1 MGWLMETTLNRNIG
15 DARGVRALQLHH
27 VDSARVHAQR
37 TRPVGAALSVLA
49 LAVLGACGGNA
60 PEPKSGATSP
70 GATPASGTA
79 ASTSDSTPSSNSPAG
94 AKSDLGDGVVAF
106 RSDFSAPELGA
117 PWNLFGAQSGNR
129 QVKGGPDGLWVKI
142 AQAEK
147 AWDAVGARTAKIK
160 VDGDFDLRGRF
171 RDFSAKGNGSAK
183 LVVID
188 AATTKGEAA
197 YVERI
202 QIDGKNLFKFGG
214 DVGGSLE
221 NWGFAPTDVD
231 RGDLRLVRQGST
243 LHAYTRPDERSS
255 WTEFAPAQPAPKSMA
270 KVLKFGVKLSS
281 ETNLSAQVRWVEV
294 TMNGQIVRMD

>member
-1 MGWLMETTLNRNIG
+1 MKTTLKRDVVELRG
-15 DARGVRALQLHH
+15 ARASL
-27 VDSARVHAQR
+27 
-37 TRPVGAALSVLA
+37 VLMVT
-49 LAVLGACGGNA
+49 LLGACGGNA
-60 PEPKSGATSP
+60 PEPKSGASASEP
-70 GATPASGTA
+70 KSANATPASASEAVPA
-79 ASTSDSTPSSNSPAG
+79 APAG
-94 AKSDLGDGVVAF
+94 TKSDLGDGVVAF
-106 RSDFSAPELGA
+106 KSDFSAPELGA
-117 PWNLFGAQSGNR
+117 PWNVFGAQSGNR
-129 QVKGGPDGLWVKI
+129 QVKGGPDGLWIKI

-147 AWDAVGARTAKIK
+147 AWDAVGARTAKVK

-183 LVVID
+183 LIVID
-188 AATTKGEAA
+188 AASTKGEAA

-231 RGDLRLVRQGST
+231 RGDLRLVRQGNT
-243 LHAYTRPDERSS
+243 LHAYSRPDERSA

-294 TMNGQIVRMD
+294 TMNGQIVRVE

>member
-1 MGWLMETTLNRNIG
+1 MKTTQTRDVLRSRAIVAHCTHGLLN
-15 DARGVRALQLHH
+15 AMVCAAALL
-27 VDSARVHAQR
+27 
-37 TRPVGAALSVLA
+37 GAAS
-49 LAVLGACGGNA
+49 CGGSA
-60 PEPKSGATSP
+60 PEPKSGASLPAASSP
-70 GATPASGTA
+70 SSATAGPSATPAS
-79 ASTSDSTPSSNSPAG
+79 SLPSSEL
-94 AKSDLGDGVVAF
+94 SDNKGVAF
-106 RSDFSAPELGA
+106 RADFSAAELGA
-117 PWNLFGAQSGNR
+117 PWNIFGAQSGNR

-147 AWDAVGARTAKIK
+147 AWDAVGARTAKVKI
-160 VDGDFDLRGRF
+160 DGDFDLRARF

-183 LVVID
+183 LIVVD

-231 RGDLRLVRQGST
+231 RGDLRLVRQGDT

-255 WTEFAPAQPAPKSMA
+255 WTEIGKPQPAPKTMPR
-270 KVLKFGVKLSS
+270 VVKFGVKLSS
-281 ETNLSAQVRWVEV
+281 ETNLSAQVRWVDL
-294 TMNGQIVRMD
+294 TMDGQLIRSE

>member
-1 MGWLMETTLNRNIG
+1 MGRLMKMTLNG
-15 DARGVRALQLHH
+15 DVVRACMLR
-27 VDSARVHAQR
+27 ARLCAGVA
-37 TRPVGAALSVLA
+37 GATLV
-49 LAVLGACGGNA
+49 ACGGST
-60 PEPKSGATSP
+60 PEPKSGARASESKS
-70 GATPASGTA
+70 GESATVANARESAAPAPSG
-79 ASTSDSTPSSNSPAG
+79 P
-94 AKSDLGDGVVAF
+94 KSDLGDGVVAF
-106 RSDFSAPELGA
+106 KSDFSSPELGA
-117 PWNLFGAQSGNR
+117 PWNIFGAQSGNR

-147 AWDAVGARTAKIK
+147 SWDAVGARTAKVK

-183 LVVID
+183 LIVID

-231 RGDLRLVRQGST
+231 RGDLRLVRQGNT
-243 LHAYTRPDERSS
+243 LHAYTRPDERTP

-270 KVLKFGVKLSS
+270 KVLKFGVKLSAES
-281 ETNLSAQVRWVEV
+281 NLSAQVRWVEV
-294 TMNGQIVRMD
+294 TMNGQIVRME

>member
-1 MGWLMETTLNRNIG
+1 MKTTHKRNVTGPRAI
-15 DARGVRALQLHH
+15 ARCMTPPLAV
-27 VDSARVHAQR
+27 
-37 TRPVGAALSVLA
+37 AALFGWCS
-49 LAVLGACGGNA
+49 CGGSA
-60 PEPKSGATSP
+60 PQPKSGREPPSTAVSS
-70 GATPASGTA
+70 GAPAS
-79 ASTSDSTPSSNSPAG
+79 SPAATG
-94 AKSDLGDGVVAF
+94 PSLPTSELADNAAVAF
-106 RSDFSAPELGA
+106 RADFSLPELGQ
-117 PWNLFGAQSGNR
+117 PWNVFGAQNANR

-160 VDGDFDLRGRF
+160 IDGDFDLRGRF
-171 RDFSAKGNGSAK
+171 RDFSARGNGSAK
-183 LVVID
+183 LIIVD

-231 RGDLRLVRQGST
+231 RGDLRLVRQGNT

-255 WTEFAPAQPAPKSMA
+255 WTEFAPAQPAPKTMPR
-270 KVLKFGVKLSS
+270 VVKFGIKLSS
-281 ETNLSAQVRWVEV
+281 ETNLSAQVRWIDL
-294 TMNGQIVRMD
+294 TMNGQLIRTE

>member
-1 MGWLMETTLNRNIG
+1 MKTMHTRDVLRSRATV
-15 DARGVRALQLHH
+15 AR
-27 VDSARVHAQR
+27 SSQR
-37 TRPVGAALSVLA
+37 FMQAMASTAALFA
-49 LAVLGACGGNA
+49 LGACGGSA
-60 PEPKSGATSP
+60 PEAKSSVPAPASAPPSGASTGSP
-70 GATPASGTA
+70 AAPGPAMPS
-79 ASTSDSTPSSNSPAG
+79 SELSDSKG
-94 AKSDLGDGVVAF
+94 VAF
-106 RSDFSAPELGA
+106 RADFSSPELGS
-117 PWNLFGAQSGNR
+117 PWNVFGAQSGNR

-147 AWDAVGARTAKIK
+147 AWDAVGARTAKVK
-160 VDGDFDLRGRF
+160 VEGDFDLRARF

-183 LVVID
+183 LIVVD

-231 RGDLRLVRQGST
+231 RGDLRLAREGDT

-255 WTEFAPAQPAPKSMA
+255 WTEFAKPQPAPKTMPR
-270 KVLKFGVKLSS
+270 VVKFGVKLSS
-281 ETNLSAQVRWVEV
+281 ETNLSAQVRWVDL
-294 TMNGQIVRMD
+294 TMNGQLIRSE

>member
-1 MGWLMETTLNRNIG
+1 MGRLMKTTLNR
-15 DARGVRALQLHH
+15 DVVSVRAVRASRWQ
-27 VDSARVHAQR
+27 HAERASSRSRATQPA
-37 TRPVGAALSVLA
+37 TSVA
-49 LAVLGACGGNA
+49 SVFVLVMCSACGGGA
-60 PEPKSGATSP
+60 PEPKSGAGASEP
-70 GATPASGTA
+70 KSGASATPAS
-79 ASTSDSTPSSNSPAG
+79 ASEATSSPPAG
-94 AKSDLGDGVVAF
+94 TKSDLGDGVVAF
-106 RSDFSAPELGA
+106 KSDFSAPELGA
-117 PWNLFGAQSGNR
+117 PWNVFGAQSGNR

-147 AWDAVGARTAKIK
+147 AWDAVGARTAKVK

-183 LVVID
+183 LIVID
-188 AATTKGEAA
+188 AASTKGEAA

-221 NWGFAPTDVD
+221 NWGFAPADAD
-231 RGDLRLVRQGST
+231 RGDLRLARQGNT
-243 LHAYTRPDERSS
+243 LHAYTRPDERSA

-294 TMNGQIVRMD
+294 TMNGQIQRVE

>member
-1 MGWLMETTLNRNIG
+1 MGRLMKTTPNDDVVRVRMPR
-15 DARGVRALQLHH
+15 ARLFPTAI
-27 VDSARVHAQR
+27 
-37 TRPVGAALSVLA
+37 AATLV
-49 LAVLGACGGNA
+49 ACGGSA
-60 PEPKSGATSP
+60 PEPKSGA
-70 GATPASGTA
+70 GAAEPSGASGAVANARESA
-79 ASTSDSTPSSNSPAG
+79 AAPAPAG
-94 AKSDLGDGVVAF
+94 QKSDLGDGVVAF
-106 RSDFSAPELGA
+106 QSDFSTPELGA
-117 PWNLFGAQSGNR
+117 PWNIFGAQSGNR

-147 AWDAVGARTAKIK
+147 AWDAVGARTAKVK

-231 RGDLRLVRQGST
+231 RGDLRLTRQGGT
-243 LHAYTRPDERSS
+243 LHAYSRPDERTP

-270 KVLKFGVKLSS
+270 KVLKFGVKLSA

-294 TMNGQIVRMD
+294 TMNGQIIRVE

>member
-1 MGWLMETTLNRNIG
+1 MGRLMKTTLNRKASAGTEHSSGAMNEV
-15 DARGVRALQLHH
+15 RG
-27 VDSARVHAQR
+27 SW
-37 TRPVGAALSVLA
+37 AALA
-49 LAVLGACGGNA
+49 LATLAACGGSA
-60 PEPKSGATSP
+60 PEPKSSASTPESKSGAS
-70 GATPASGTA
+70 ATPANA
-79 ASTSDSTPSSNSPAG
+79 RETSSAPSAPG
-94 AKSDLGDGVVAF
+94 GPKSDLGDGVVAF
-106 RSDFSAPELGA
+106 KSDFSTPELGA
-117 PWNLFGAQSGNR
+117 PWNVFGAQSGNR

-147 AWDAVGARTAKIK
+147 SWDAVGARTAKVK

-188 AATTKGEAA
+188 AASTKGEAA

-231 RGDLRLVRQGST
+231 RGDLRLVRQGNT
-243 LHAYTRPDERSS
+243 LHAYTRPDERSP

-294 TMNGQIVRMD
+294 TMNGQIVRME

>member
-1 MGWLMETTLNRNIG
+1 MKTMLNRNVG
-15 DARGVRALQLHH
+15 DVRGVRASQFQH
-27 VDSARVHAQR
+27 VERARVHAQSMR
-37 TRPVGAALSVLA
+37 SGAARSLLA
-49 LAVLGACGGNA
+49 LAMLGACGGNA

-79 ASTSDSTPSSNSPAG
+79 ASTSDSTPSSNSPAA

-106 RSDFSAPELGA
+106 RSDFSAPELGV
-117 PWNLFGAQSGNR
+117 PWNVFGAQSGNR

-188 AATTKGEAA
+188 AASTKGEAA

-243 LHAYTRPDERSS
+243 LHAYTRPDERSP

-294 TMNGQIVRMD
+294 TMNGQILRMD